1 MWPWLKTAALWTA
14 VAAGVGIAAV
24 TGASRFHLLPPVSQM
39 IGGGQGTPSSDFTK
53 DAYDQ
58 SGNLLSGPVAVGQ
71 IIQYVLRY
79 KPPLSGTS
87 GPATIND
94 TLSANQTYVAGSVNA
109 PGWSLSTPVYNL
121 NHETYSSP
129 GFGPSNFVLPV
140 PAISGFAGAPGGGGD
155 GYEPVPVVT
164 STGTKVFGVNHHQ
177 ALNGRIMCWY
187 GATLA
192 KCSPAYPKRVS
203 TSPEQRGT
211 PDFPHAAVFNKKL
224 YFPVGRY
231 DEVAVATLE
240 FGIGCW
246 DGETDT
252 ECPFISLPGQPS
264 LNMAGNTAPYLATNL
279 DAYVAGV
286 RADPQNPSHLLM
298 YALDQV
304 YCVDIALP
312 GAPACTG
319 WTPPTI
325 PHQTTNARSRDM
337 VVEEN
342 STRLYVSNVLPP
354 HVYCIALSNGSF
366 CPGWPVGGV
375 DGGATMGTH
384 LGPGI
389 DSTGTMN
396 AICLVQGFSASHF
409 RCFDLATGANVT
421 SWPASLSTNN
431 IFAAYHIPGT
441 ARVLFPPY
449 TGAAGP
455 QCYDFSTSA
464 ACTPYTPYWNNLNN
478 WTDGGGNPQSP
489 VRDYGYASDPS
500 APQDCIYGLG
510 DGGNLVRFGQD
521 GKAATS
527 ACAPKDYHA
536 TFHLNDQFCFHKPD
550 QATWT
555 SLDILNRPAAL
566 IGGTITLKDSAG
578 TVIQTIAVNS
588 TDTYVLNLSALG
600 QNSTVTIDF
609 TPQYTGNTP
618 PATDYQLRLNYTADE
633 YPQICYQATVVSC
646 GEVSNTATLV
656 DTLETLT
663 ASVNLGHSY
672 GGECG
677 PGPVPNC
684 LDLVPSIT
692 ANPDGTGILTL
703 NVNGPPGFTSTLV
716 TVTSL
721 TNGVIVAPPSQTFGT
736 GQTQGNWA
744 LTGLAPGMVVKFK
757 IDAVDV
763 GGGSKPGTDKCCSS
777 TVEVTVPTTQIVL
790 PKIDLSIEKTG
801 VMKTEEHKGAPL
813 STTYDFT
820 LSVSNI
826 GDPLT
831 GSHAIVVTDL
841 VPAGMEFTNAFGT
854 DWDCG
859 PAGQFPIAAGG
870 VLSCTYLGTAQIAT
884 GAPLPPITVKASV
897 LGSPSSYAFENCAG
911 VGLTPDSGLTD
922 SNAGNDR
929 SCYRGGKEKPSV
941 SPPPPPAPKCDQRST
956 RLEDDVCICRYSNM
970 TRKTPTQCACPAG
983 QSLVAREGCVK
994 KPLVC
999 DKWSASSHGDGCRC
1013 LYEGM
1018 SKTSPTSCS
1027 CPVDQIIVAGVGC
1040 VVPSKPSGPH
1050 KPGTVQP
1057 VQPATPKTPAEPQES
1072 CGEGATMES
1081 DGSCVPVCKAPMAIN
1096 AERTACECPKGT
1108 ELKGGICVK
1117 ESNILDDV
1125 LGNVHFGI
1133 GIGGGG
1139 SGGSSKPSPSPVP

>member
-1 MWPWLKTAALWTA
+1 MWPSLKTAALWTA
-14 VAAGVGIAAV
+14 IVASVGATAFLA
-24 TGASRFHLLPPVSQM
+24 ASRFHLAPQFGQK
-39 IGGGQGTPSSDFTK
+39 IGGQETPPSDFTK
-53 DAYDQ
+53 TAYDEN
-58 SGNLLSGPVAVGQ
+58 GNVLSGPLAVGQ
-71 IIQYVLRY
+71 VIQYVLRY
-79 KPPLSGTS
+79 KQPPNGSS

-109 PGWSLSTPVYNL
+109 PGWTLSTPVYNL
-121 NHETYSSP
+121 NHEIYSSP
-129 GFGPSNFVLPV
+129 GFGPSAFTLPI

-192 KCSPAYPKRVS
+192 KCSPAYPLRVS

-211 PDFPHAAVFNKKL
+211 PDFPHAAVLNKKL

-231 DEVAVATLE
+231 DQSQLTTLE

-246 DGETDT
+246 DAETDS

-298 YALDQV
+298 YALDRV

-319 WTPPTI
+319 WTPPAI

-337 VVEEN
+337 FVEEN
-342 STRLYVSNVLPP
+342 GTRLYVSNVLPP
-354 HVYCIALSNGSF
+354 HVYCIELSNGSF
-366 CPGWPVGGV
+366 CPGWPAGGV

-396 AICLVQGFSASHF
+396 AICLVQGFGPSNF

-449 TGAAGP
+449 TGFAGP
-455 QCYDFSTSA
+455 KCYNFSTSA
-464 ACTPYTPYWNNLNN
+464 ACAPYTPYWNNLNN
-478 WTDGGGNPQSP
+478 WTDGGGNPQGP

-521 GKAATS
+521 GKAATT
-527 ACAPKDYHA
+527 ACVPKAYYA
-536 TFHLNDQFCFHKPD
+536 TFDLGEQFCFHKPD
-550 QATWT
+550 VATWT
-555 SLDILNRPAAL
+555 SLDILNRPATL
-566 IGGTITLKDSAG
+566 IGGTITLKDSSG

-588 TDTYVLNLSALG
+588 NNNYALNLSALG
-600 QNSTVTIDF
+600 LNGTVTVDF

-618 PATDYQLRLNYTADE
+618 PSTDYQLRLNYSADE
-633 YPQICYQATVVSC
+633 DSQICYQATVSGC
-646 GEVSNTATLV
+646 GEVSNTATLA
-656 DTLETLT
+656 DQLETLT
-663 ASVNLGHSY
+663 ASVDLGRSY

-684 LDLVPSIT
+684 LDLVPSI
-692 ANPDGTGILTL
+692 AASPDGTGVLTL

-716 TVTSL
+716 TVASL
-721 TNGVIVAPPSQTFGT
+721 TNGVNVAPPSRIFGM

-744 LTGLAPGMVVKFK
+744 LTGLVPGMVVKFK
-757 IDAVDV
+757 VDAVDT

-777 TVEVTVPTTQIVL
+777 TIEVTVPDKKAIP
-790 PKIDLSIEKTG
+790 PKTDLAIEKTG
-801 VMKTEEHKGAPL
+801 ATTVEEHKGMP
-813 STTYDFT
+813 STTGYEFT
-820 LSVSNI
+820 LKVANI
-826 GDPLT
+826 GDPLA
-831 GSHAIVVTDL
+831 GAHVIVVADT
-841 VPAGMEFTNAFGT
+841 VPVGMVFTNAFGT

-859 PAGQFPIAAGG
+859 PAGQFPIPGGG

-884 GAPLPPITVKASV
+884 GASLPPITVKAQV
-897 LGSPSSYAFENCAG
+897 LGDPSSYTFQNCAS
-911 VGLTPDSGLTD
+911 VGLAPDSGLTD
-922 SNAGNDR
+922 GNSGNDR
-929 SCYRGGKEKPSV
+929 SCYSGERERPRV
-941 SPPPPPAPKCDQRST
+941 TPPPAPKCDKRST
-956 RLEDDVCICRYSNM
+956 LLEDDACICRYANM
-970 TRKTPTQCACPAG
+970 TRKTPTQCACPSG
-983 QSLVAREGCVK
+983 QSLVAGKGCVK
-994 KPLVC
+994 EKLVC
-999 DKWSASSHGDGCRC
+999 DKWSARPQGDSCSC
-1013 LYEGM
+1013 LYDRM
-1018 SKTSPTSCS
+1018 SKTSDTSCS
-1027 CPVDQIIVAGVGC
+1027 CPAGEITIAGVGC
-1040 VVPSKPSGPH
+1040 VAPKNPDEPH
-1050 KPGTVQP
+1050 K
-1057 VQPATPKTPAEPQES
+1057 ATPVTPNTSVEPPAACAE
-1072 CGEGATMES
+1072 GTTMDAS
-1081 DGSCVPVCKAPMAIN
+1081 ICVPVCEAPLTLN

-1108 ELKGGICVK
+1108 ELKDGKCVK
-1117 ESNILDDV
+1117 ESNLLDDV
-1125 LGNVHFGI
+1125 LGNVHFGV

-1139 SGGSSKPSPSPVP
+1139 GSSSKQGPSPAP